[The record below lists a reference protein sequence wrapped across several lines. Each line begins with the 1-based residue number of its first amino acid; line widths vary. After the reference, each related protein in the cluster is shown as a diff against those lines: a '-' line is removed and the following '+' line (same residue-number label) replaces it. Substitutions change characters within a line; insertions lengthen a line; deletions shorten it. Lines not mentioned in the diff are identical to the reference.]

1 MSYCRKKL
9 SDKDYYLSQARRPLR
24 KNAYSRFRGVTKG
37 TATHP
42 YRAALT
48 HMGVRYQI
56 GVYTCELEAARA
68 YNEAALRIV
77 GDYAILNDIPSS
89 AS

>member
-1 MSYCRKKL
+1 MPYYRKRI

-42 YRAALT
+42 YRAAIT

-56 GVYTCELEAARA
+56 GVFTCELEAARA
-68 YNEAALRIV
+68 YNEAALRII
-77 GDYAILNDIPSS
+77 GDYAILNEIPSTG
-89 AS
+89 A

>member
-1 MSYCRKKL
+1 MPYYRKRM
-9 SDKDYYLSQARRPLR
+9 SDKDFYLSQARRPLR
-24 KNAYSRFRGVTKG
+24 KDAFSRFRGVTKG

-42 YRAALT
+42 YRAAIT

-56 GVYTCELEAARA
+56 GVYTCEIEAARA

-77 GDYAILNDIPSS
+77 GDYAILNDIPSPG
-89 AS
+89 A

>member
-1 MSYCRKKL
+1 MSYYRKRM
-9 SDKDYYLSQARRPLR
+9 SDKDFYLSQARRPLR
-24 KNAYSRFRGVTKG
+24 KDAFSRFRGVTKG

-42 YRAALT
+42 YRAAIT

-56 GVYTCELEAARA
+56 GVYKCEIEAARA

-77 GDYAILNDIPSS
+77 GDYAVINDIPSPG
-89 AS
+89 A

>member
-1 MSYCRKKL
+1 MPYYRKRM
-9 SDKDYYLSQARRPLR
+9 SDKDFYLSQARRPLR
-24 KNAYSRFRGVTKG
+24 KNAFSRFRGVTKG

-42 YRAALT
+42 YRAAIT

-56 GVYTCELEAARA
+56 GVYTCEIEAARA

-77 GDYAILNDIPSS
+77 GDYAILNDIPSPG
-89 AS
+89 A

>member
-1 MSYCRKKL
+1 MPYYRKRM
-9 SDKDYYLSQARRPLR
+9 SDKDFYLSQARRPLR
-24 KNAYSRFRGVTKG
+24 KDAFSRFRGVTKG

-42 YRAALT
+42 YRAAIT

-56 GVYTCELEAARA
+56 GVYECEIEAARA

-77 GDYAILNDIPSS
+77 GDYAILNDIPSPG
-89 AS
+89 A

>member
-1 MSYCRKKL
+1 M
-9 SDKDYYLSQARRPLR
+9 SDKDFYLSQARRPLR
-24 KNAYSRFRGVTKG
+24 KDAFSRFRGVTKG

-56 GVYTCELEAARA
+56 GVYTSEIEAALA

-77 GDYAILNDIPSS
+77 GDYAVINDIPSTG
-89 AS
+89 A

>member
-1 MSYCRKKL
+1 MPYYRKRM
-9 SDKDYYLSQARRPLR
+9 SDKDFYLSQARRPLR
-24 KNAYSRFRGVTKG
+24 KNSFSRFRGVTKG

-42 YRAALT
+42 YRAAIT

-56 GVYTCELEAARA
+56 GVYTCEIEAARA

-77 GDYAILNDIPSS
+77 GDYAILNDIPSPG
-89 AS
+89 A